1 MGSTDETKQ
10 DIDVAGNTT
19 TTNDNTNDTSNNNE
33 STAGAGEAEAGAGTD
48 AGARGGGKAQAF
60 HPLDS
65 DPSVT
70 VLSLQLPP
78 APIIEK
84 DESLDTVVPTQQK
97 EAFFHICLDTSG
109 SMAGSGIQCA
119 KEAMKELF
127 SHLVNNCR
135 IPPERIS
142 VYLYS
147 MSCSVRRMG
156 LVDDLRWM
164 DSIKAGGGTSFGSV
178 FEQLIATIKGQI
190 ESVSQQSGST
200 SNNNTNTSLDVS
212 STLFFFTDG
221 ADGDHGNTR
230 RQQEILEPLL
240 KNTPRL
246 ETTVHSFG
254 FTSGHDAKLL
264 SWLTSTGTDM
274 GCFQYIKE
282 SKDIRGAMERTAGLL
297 DSTAMKVQ
305 RKVDLYLPTDENH
318 ENDWVTVK
326 LTADDVT
333 GSTVARNR
341 TFTGTTLL
349 WREHVP
355 DPQEGQSLVGT
366 ATTTP
371 VAGIDGVKEMKVDWL
386 AEDDVAR
393 ILGMTT
399 FIQHELLRMVEQI
412 NAIGSSRESA
422 DEKRAKL
429 GQIDVQTEA
438 YAKVLGTLGF
448 ASARIK
454 IKTTREPCM
463 IACAQTRSILQSFLT
478 LKADAHK
485 QGGSISNTSLAT
497 FNSLAYGQITE
508 AKLKAKLDS
517 RVGKNTALFA
527 DLDQK
532 VEEIVKGLDL
542 DKIEAEESEEKLR
555 ELSCAFST
563 NSYVDALRDGDCLC
577 MTLDVSRGAG
587 AIADPSQL
595 VIKSIFPTY
604 LTSSMFTMALGHSLA
619 QNNPEDVHG
628 GFDRGSDASIAPGL
642 AHENITAVM
651 PLYINEHHWKVARL
665 RMKPILGYV
674 VTLDATGYT
683 YSQSTTVPFLV
694 LVKALESHPM
704 TEFKQRQ
711 IRLILETCDQIYIHS
726 NSLRQSTKTM
736 VQQFCDS
743 HTQRTVDVVT
753 NNYVF
758 LGQVICALRAGD
770 ISVEEMRG
778 LYDRFETTMVEE
790 QIRRDMSWRV
800 SGDLM
805 GGVMEWFDVNRQRDI
820 IAPGRRYREQHD
832 AYVRELEKN
841 SGGEGVEVHYK
852 ELLRKA
858 RADQKVPVKESA
870 VTGTVSPTAVTTS
883 LSISDEETN
892 SGEKQLEAPEFKVPT
907 IDPVA
912 WELTEASLD
921 RLSLIQDAVS
931 MGVDKIRRLL
941 AVIRS
946 PLDAD
951 LSEVLTKRL
960 GAVAHGGLADEFFAR
975 FSRKTVLATLLQAYA
990 HTRNSDR
997 RSVENLMTPF
1007 ERPLPLGPNGK
1018 VLRDDDKATDE
1029 AIQFLHSLYQA
1040 KMTMMVQEIIAQVE
1054 EAYLE
1059 SKKNF
1064 AASTFVNTLDPD
1076 VAAGVLIDA
1085 KTRGG
1090 AGGKLVTLC
1099 ARMKMVGAVR
1109 EKILMMLQGVY
1120 EGVTLFSDHH
1130 SVDAEKEKGKNV
1142 WYPCKQTLY
1151 KMFTN
1156 HHDEFSLSEWRNVH
1170 PNRYEDYISCRYVL
1184 DGYLDELTS
1193 EEQAECK
1200 GVFYGRYPDSGRAAL
1215 SSQTGIKVSQKLS
1228 DAWKQ
1233 ATAPG
1238 SNVRAVKV
1246 SIINESLEDD
1256 GLFDIQGTFEK
1267 DFAIMHENLA
1277 EKQPAYF
1284 LVRLGDSKASSE
1296 WIFLCYVP
1304 DVAPI
1309 RQKMIYAATRA
1320 SLTKDLGDSHFTDS
1334 IYGTNK
1340 GDFTLEG
1347 YKKHRASLAAPKPL
1361 SERERQLAEIRAN
1374 EKTLVE
1380 SMKGGAYRKAHAP
1393 GMSFPLT
1400 DKAVAALKKL
1410 VLAAPVSAAPKKKV
1424 AVASAVPKKF
1434 SSPASTPL
1442 PASPVASQESSTI
1455 KALEQVTVA
1464 DDEWDDDAANEKKEN
1479 TVAEE
1484 QETAA
1489 EAEREKE
1496 AETEAA
1502 VEEEEEEEP
1511 EVVAKQERTIN
1522 FVKLAIDAENETI
1535 DLVSEAKLGANEVH
1549 KNIDEEAP
1557 RFTFY
1562 AYEHTHNGT
1571 AHDSLVFMYTCPSK
1585 SKIRERMLYSSC
1597 RAGVLQA
1604 AKDDAGLNVDKK
1616 LETTDVSDLTEAFIL
1631 DELHPKAQSAFG
1643 TTTGANSPRGFS
1655 KPARPGARRVM

>member
-1 MGSTDETKQ
+1 MYSKDETKQ
-10 DIDVAGNTT
+10 GTT
-19 TTNDNTNDTSNNNE
+19 DTLADTTNTNTNTNDDHGVTTGV
-33 STAGAGEAEAGAGTD
+33 TA
-48 AGARGGGKAQAF
+48 KAQAF

-70 VLSLQLPP
+70 VLTFKLPP
-78 APIIEK
+78 APIIEVL
-84 DESLDTVVPTQQK
+84 DSDDTSSLAPAAVALQK
-97 EAFFHICLDTSG
+97 EAFFHICLDVSG
-109 SMAGSGIQCA
+109 SMAGSGIKCA

-127 SHLVNNCR
+127 QHLVENCR
-135 IPPERIS
+135 IPAERIS

-147 MSCSVRRMG
+147 MTCTVRQMG
-156 LVDDLRWM
+156 RVDDVAWM

-178 FEQLIATIKGQI
+178 FERLITTIQGQI
-190 ESVSQQSGST
+190 EQV
-200 SNNNTNTSLDVS
+200 NNDNGAAVDVA

-230 RQQEILEPLL
+230 RQKEILEPLL
-240 KNTPRL
+240 KNTPGL

-274 GCFQYIKE
+274 GCFQYIRE
-282 SKDIRGAMERTAGLL
+282 SKDIGPSMERTAGLL

-305 RKVDLYLPTDENH
+305 RKVDLYFPTEL
-318 ENDWVTVK
+318 EGESDWVTVK
-326 LTADDVT
+326 LNADDLT

-341 TFTGTTLL
+341 PYSGTTLL
-349 WREHVP
+349 WREHIS
-355 DPQEGQSLVGT
+355 DPEEEEKGKDVSSITIAASVIPIAG
-366 ATTTP
+366 
-371 VAGIDGVKEMKVDWL
+371 VAGVQEMKVNWL
-386 AEDDVAR
+386 SEDDMNR

-412 NAIGSSRESA
+412 NAIGSSKETA
-422 DEKRAKL
+422 DEKRFRL
-429 GQIDVQTEA
+429 RQIDVQTEA
-438 YAKVLGTLGF
+438 YSKVLGTLGF

-463 IACAQTRSILQSFLT
+463 IACQQTRSLLQSFLS

-508 AKLKAKLDS
+508 AKLKAKLNS
-517 RVGKNTALFA
+517 RAGKNTAQFA
-527 DLDQK
+527 EMDQK
-532 VEEIVKGLDL
+532 VEDIVKKLDL
-542 DKIEAEESEEKLR
+542 DKIEAEESEDKLR

-577 MTLDVSRGAG
+577 MTLDVSRSHG

-619 QNNPEDVHG
+619 QNSPEDVHG
-628 GFDRGSDASIAPGL
+628 GFDRDSDASIAPGL

-651 PLYINEHHWKVARL
+651 PLYINDAHWQVARL

-711 IRLILETCDQIYIHS
+711 IQLILETCDEIYKAS
-726 NSLRQSTKTM
+726 NSLRQTTKSM
-736 VQQFCDS
+736 VEQFCES
-743 HTQRTVDVVT
+743 HTQRTVDVIT

-758 LGQVICALRAGD
+758 LGHVICALRAGD
-770 ISVEEMRG
+770 ITREEMNV
-778 LYDRFETTMVEE
+778 LYGRFETSMVEE
-790 QIRRDMSWRV
+790 QVRRDMSWRV
-800 SGDLM
+800 SEDLM

-820 IAPGRRYREQHD
+820 VAPGRKYREQH
-832 AYVRELEKN
+832 AEYVRGLEQDSNKD
-841 SGGEGVEVHYK
+841 SADARYREVLHQARVE
-852 ELLRKA
+852 
-858 RADQKVPVKESA
+858 QKVEIPVAAGVS
-870 VTGTVSPTAVTTS
+870 SPTVVASSLAVS
-883 LSISDEETN
+883 EET
-892 SGEKQLEAPEFKVPT
+892 GGHALEVPEFKVPT
-907 IDPVA
+907 IDPVT

-921 RLSLIQDAVS
+921 RLSLIQNAVS
-931 MGVDKIRRLL
+931 SNVDKILRLL
-941 AVIRS
+941 TVIQS
-946 PLDAD
+946 GAQDAD
-951 LSEVLTKRL
+951 LKQVLTTRL
-960 GAVAHGGLADEFFAR
+960 GAVAHSGFADEFFAR
-975 FSRKTVLATLLQAYA
+975 FSPKIVLATLLQAYA

-1007 ERPLPLGPNGK
+1007 ERELALTSDGK
-1018 VLRDDDKATDE
+1018 NRIVDDKLEDE
-1029 AIQFLHSLYQA
+1029 AIQFLHSLYQT
-1040 KMTMMVQEIIAQVE
+1040 KMTLMVQEIVAQVE
-1054 EAYLE
+1054 GAYFE
-1059 SKKNF
+1059 SRKNQ
-1064 AASTFVNTLDPD
+1064 AASTFVNTLDLD
-1076 VAAGVLIDA
+1076 VAAGVLLQA
-1085 KTRGG
+1085 RTRGG
-1090 AGGKLVTLC
+1090 AGGRLVSLC
-1099 ARMKMVGAVR
+1099 ARTKMVLPR
-1109 EKILMMLQGVY
+1109 EKIQMMVSGMYKGVK
-1120 EGVTLFSDHH
+1120 LFSDHH
-1130 SVDAEKEKGKNV
+1130 SVAESDTSNDLTI
-1142 WYPCKQTLY
+1142 WRPCKKTLY
-1151 KMFTN
+1151 LMFTN
-1156 HHDEFSLSEWRNVH
+1156 HHDSFSLPEWQAMH

-1184 DGYLDELTS
+1184 DGHLGELTA
-1193 EEQAECK
+1193 EQRAEVLDLFEFLHP
-1200 GVFYGRYPDSGRAAL
+1200 GSGL
-1215 SSQTGIKVSQKLS
+1215 SAKLS

-1256 GLFDIQGTFEK
+1256 GLFDIQGSFEK
-1267 DFAIMHENLA
+1267 DFAIVHENLL

-1284 LVRLGDSKASSE
+1284 LVRLGDSKSSSD

-1320 SLTKDLGDSHFTDS
+1320 SLTRDLGDSHFTDS

-1380 SMKGGAYRKAHAP
+1380 SMKGGAYRKSHAP
-1393 GMSFPLT
+1393 GMAFPLT
-1400 DKAVAALKKL
+1400 EKAVAALKKL
-1410 VLAAPVSAAPKKKV
+1410 AVAAAPAPKKKV
-1424 AVASAVPKKF
+1424 VASAVPKKLVSN

-1442 PASPVASQESSTI
+1442 PDSPVVSQESSTL
-1455 KALEQVTVA
+1455 KALAAVNVA
-1464 DDEWDDDAANEKKEN
+1464 DDEWDDADESPKEKAEEPAATETQETQEEKK
-1479 TVAEE
+1479 TEE
-1484 QETAA
+1484 A
-1489 EAEREKE
+1489 
-1496 AETEAA
+1496 EAA
-1502 VEEEEEEEP
+1502 VEEEEVEEP
-1511 EVVAKQERTIN
+1511 EAVKQERTIN
-1522 FVKLAIDAENETI
+1522 FVKLAIDAEKETI
-1535 DLVSEAKLGANEVH
+1535 DLVSEAKLSANEVY
-1549 KNIDEEAP
+1549 KNIDEESP
-1557 RFTFY
+1557 RFTFF

-1597 RAGVLQA
+1597 RAGVLQG

-1616 LETTDVSDLTEAFIL
+1616 LETTDVSDLTEAFL
-1631 DELHPKAQSAFG
+1631 LEELHPKTQSAFG
-1643 TTTGANSPRGFS
+1643 TTTGVNSPRGFS

>member
-1 MGSTDETKQ
+1 MGSIDDTKQ
-10 DIDVAGNTT
+10 DIDVVGTTATTNTT
-19 TTNDNTNDTSNNNE
+19 TDDNTHANEATSIA
-33 STAGAGEAEAGAGTD
+33 TGEAGAGTGTG
-48 AGARGGGKAQAF
+48 AGAGTGRGGGKAQAF
-60 HPLDS
+60 HPLET

-70 VLSLQLPP
+70 VLSLTFPP
-78 APIIEK
+78 APIIPKE
-84 DESLDTVVPTQQK
+84 DESLETATPAVLQK

-109 SMAGSGIQCA
+109 SMAGSGIKCA

-127 SHLVNNCR
+127 SHLVHNCR
-135 IPPERIS
+135 IPAERIS

-147 MSCSVRRMG
+147 MTCSVRQMG
-156 LVDDLRWM
+156 VFEDDLRWM
-164 DSIKAGGGTSFGSV
+164 DSIQAGGGTSFGSV

-190 ESVSQQSGST
+190 KSVT
-200 SNNNTNTSLDVS
+200 SNSTTTTPLDVS

-221 ADGDHGNTR
+221 ADGDHGLTR
-230 RQQEILEPLL
+230 CQKEILEPLL
-240 KNTPRL
+240 KDTARL

-264 SWLTSTGTDM
+264 SWLTSTGTDL

-282 SKDIRGAMERTAGLL
+282 SKDIQGAMERTAGLL
-297 DSTAMKVQ
+297 DSSAMKVQ
-305 RKVDLYLPTDENH
+305 RKVDLYLPGAEENH
-318 ENDWVTVK
+318 ESDWVTVK
-326 LTADDVT
+326 LAADDVT
-333 GSTVARNR
+333 GSTVATNR
-341 TFTGTTLL
+341 DFTGATLL

-355 DPQEGQSLVGT
+355 DPEGGT
-366 ATTTP
+366 SVTTTSSAAP
-371 VAGIDGVKEMKVDWL
+371 VAGIDGVQEMSVDWL

-422 DEKRAKL
+422 DEKRSKL
-429 GQIDVQTEA
+429 GQIDAQTEA

-448 ASARIK
+448 SSARIK
-454 IKTTREPCM
+454 VKATREPCM
-463 IACAQTRSILQSFLT
+463 IACAQTRTLLQSFLT

-527 DLDQK
+527 GLDQM

-542 DKIEAEESEEKLR
+542 DRLEAEEEETGRLR

-628 GFDRGSDASIAPGL
+628 GFDRDSDASIAPGL

-694 LVKALESHPM
+694 LVKALESYPM
-704 TEFKQRQ
+704 TEYKQRQ
-711 IRLILETCDQIYIHS
+711 IQLILETCDQIYIHS
-726 NSLRQSTKTM
+726 TSLRQSTRTM
-736 VQQFCDS
+736 VQQFCES

-758 LGQVICALRAGD
+758 LGQVICAVRAGD
-770 ISVEEMRG
+770 ISVEEMKALG
-778 LYDRFETTMVEE
+778 ERFETSIVEE

-805 GGVMEWFDVNRQRDI
+805 GGVLEWFDVNRQRDVVG
-820 IAPGRRYREQHD
+820 PGKRYREQHD
-832 AYVRELEKN
+832 AYVKGLEKTSGAEEVEQGYRELLKQ
-841 SGGEGVEVHYK
+841 
-852 ELLRKA
+852 A
-858 RADQKVPVKESA
+858 RIEQKVPVKEKVEPA
-870 VTGTVSPTAVTTS
+870 VVAGASSPTTVTSS
-883 LSISDEETN
+883 LSISEEEDQAGTQ
-892 SGEKQLEAPEFKVPT
+892 KLEAPEFKVPT

-912 WELTEASLD
+912 WELTEAALD
-921 RLSLIQDAVS
+921 RLSLIQNAVS
-931 MGVDKIRRLL
+931 TCVDKIRRLL
-941 AVIRS
+941 VVIQS

-951 LSEVLTKRL
+951 LPEVLTKRL
-960 GAVAHGGLADEFFAR
+960 GAAPHGALADEFFAR
-975 FSRKTVLATLLQAYA
+975 YSRKVVLATLLQAYA

-1007 ERPLPLGPNGK
+1007 ERPLPLGPDGK
-1018 VLRDDDKATDE
+1018 PLPDDDKATDE

-1040 KMTMMVQEIIAQVE
+1040 KMTMLVQEIVAQVE
-1054 EAYLE
+1054 GAYLE

-1064 AASTFVNTLDPD
+1064 AASTFVNTLDLE
-1076 VAAGVLIDA
+1076 VAAGVLIETR
-1085 KTRGG
+1085 TRGG
-1090 AGGKLVTLC
+1090 AGGKLMTAC
-1099 ARMKMVGAVR
+1099 ARMKMVGGVR
-1109 EKILMMLQGVY
+1109 EKILMMLRGVY
-1120 EGVTLFSDHH
+1120 EGVRLFSDHV
-1130 SVDAEKEKGKNV
+1130 SAEDEGEEEGDKNV

-1151 KMFTN
+1151 MLFTN
-1156 HHDEFSLSEWRNVH
+1156 HHDEFSLSEWRNFH

-1184 DGYLDELTS
+1184 DGCLDELTP
-1193 EEQAECK
+1193 EEQSE
-1200 GVFYGRYPDSGRAAL
+1200 F
-1215 SSQTGIKVSQKLS
+1215 SQKLS

-1256 GLFDIQGTFEK
+1256 GLFDIQGAFEK
-1267 DFAIMHENLA
+1267 DFAIVHENLA

-1410 VLAAPVSAAPKKKV
+1410 VVAAPAPVAPKKKV
-1424 AVASAVPKKF
+1424 AVARA
-1434 SSPASTPL
+1434 
-1442 PASPVASQESSTI
+1442 STI
-1455 KALEQVTVA
+1455 KALEEVSVK
-1464 DDEWDDDAANEKKEN
+1464 DDEWDDDEAKEEKKE
-1479 TVAEE
+1479 EE
-1484 QETAA
+1484 EAVEAQETAA
-1489 EAEREKE
+1489 EAEEEKE
-1496 AETEAA
+1496 AEVEAA

-1557 RFTFY
+1557 RFTFF

-1571 AHDSLVFMYTCPSK
+1571 AHDSLG
-1585 SKIRERMLYSSC
+1585 RECC
-1597 RAGVLQA
+1597 RG

-1616 LETTDVSDLTEAFIL
+1616 LETTDVSDLT
-1631 DELHPKAQSAFG
+1631 G
-1643 TTTGANSPRGFS
+1643 GVY
-1655 KPARPGARRVM
+1655 PGRVASQEPEVRLGYYYRS